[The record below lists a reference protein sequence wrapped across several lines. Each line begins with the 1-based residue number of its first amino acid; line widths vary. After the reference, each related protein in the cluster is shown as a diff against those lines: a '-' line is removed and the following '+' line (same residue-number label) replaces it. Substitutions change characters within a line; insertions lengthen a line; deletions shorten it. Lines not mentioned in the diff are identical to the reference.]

1 MYICHV
7 LSKNNVRYIS
17 HVNRRSKTDCTF
29 YTHINQTR
37 VSLLTVSF
45 TPPPSLFLCR
55 NIFISNPLT
64 KNAIVSS
71 YCVLSVTSI
80 VILCN
85 IAFVS
90 LNSGSD
96 PTAAFAVVEVV
107 SIDEDDDDD
116 AVAIVASSDC

>member
-1 MYICHV
+1 MHVCHV
-7 LSKNNVRYIS
+7 LSKTNVRYIS

-29 YTHINQTR
+29 YTHK
-37 VSLLTVSF
+37 SGLPLTVSF